1 MLYYNHRKG
10 KEKKGK
16 VKKMTVKE
24 LIEMLTQFDENMEV
38 KIVDDNWNESI
49 QDVDEYNN
57 EVIISA

>member
-1 MLYYNHRKG
+1 
-10 KEKKGK
+10 
-16 VKKMTVKE
+16 MTVKE